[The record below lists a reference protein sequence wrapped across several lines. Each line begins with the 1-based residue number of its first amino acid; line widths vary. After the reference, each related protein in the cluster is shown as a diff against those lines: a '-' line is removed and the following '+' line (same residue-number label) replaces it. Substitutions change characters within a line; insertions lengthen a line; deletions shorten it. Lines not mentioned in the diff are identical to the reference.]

1 MMARHSANGRFDDFV
16 VELNELNE
24 RMKRKKFNLLD
35 NSNNH
40 D

>member
-1 MMARHSANGRFDDFV
+1 MMARHSVNGRFDDFV

-24 RMKRKKFNLLD
+24 RRFNLLD